1 MNVKSFKVIINRFH
15 FNKVGAGA
23 GGSYSYSLGLIIG
36 CIILFVGK
44 GPIVGEL
51 KDQFRILGNCPPIP
65 PLAQYF
71 ALSEK

>member
-15 FNKVGAGA
+15 FNKFGAGA

-44 GPIVGEL
+44 GPNSRGIKGSMYDSGKL
-51 KDQFRILGNCPPIP
+51 PTYPSPSPIFCP
-65 PLAQYF
+65 
-71 ALSEK
+71 K

>member
-15 FNKVGAGA
+15 FNKFGAGA
-23 GGSYSYSLGLIIG
+23 GDSYSYSLGLIIG

-51 KDQFRILGNCPPIP
+51 KDQCAILGNCPPIP